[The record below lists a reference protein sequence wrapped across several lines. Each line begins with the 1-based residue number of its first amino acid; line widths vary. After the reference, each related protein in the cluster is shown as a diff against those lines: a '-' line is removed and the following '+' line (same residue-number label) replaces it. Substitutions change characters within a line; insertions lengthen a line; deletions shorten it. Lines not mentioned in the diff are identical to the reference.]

1 MEYEMTQQNIV
12 HEFACQGPIDVRVR
26 IGAGD
31 LSVMAEATS
40 TAVVHVMPADGSR
53 SSQEAAEHTRVTF
66 SGDTLQIEAPERSG
80 WRNGR
85 VRVEA
90 RVPTDSRLRAGLGS
104 ADVRTEGQLGAA
116 IVHTGSGDAMVRI
129 TTGDLQVESGSGD
142 VSVGTVGGA
151 LRVKTG
157 SGDISADT
165 VTGAVSVK
173 AASGD
178 IRLGA
183 VGGDVEVTSASGD
196 IGLGTVRS
204 GNLKINSASGDV
216 SVGVPTG
223 TSVWLDLSTV
233 SGSTDSDLAMTGD
246 APDGGPALSLRVNTV
261 SGDIRVHRVAA

>member
-1 MEYEMTQQNIV
+1 VTQQNNI
-12 HEFACQGPIDVRVR
+12 HEFACTGPIDLRVR
-26 IGAGD
+26 IAAGD
-31 LSVMAEATS
+31 LSVTAEATS
-40 TAVVHVMPADGSR
+40 TAVVRVSPADGSKA
-53 SSQEAAEHTRVTF
+53 SQEAAERTLVAF
-66 SGDTLQIEAPERSG
+66 SGDTLQIETPDSSG

-85 VRVEA
+85 VRVEV

-116 IVHTGSGDAMVRI
+116 IVHSGSGDATLHL

-142 VSVGTVGGA
+142 VRVGAVGGA

-165 VTGAVSVK
+165 VSGAISVK

-183 VGGDVEVTSASGD
+183 VSGDVEVTSASGD
-196 IGLGTVRS
+196 IGLGKVRS

-261 SGDIRVHRVAA
+261 SGDISVRRVAA